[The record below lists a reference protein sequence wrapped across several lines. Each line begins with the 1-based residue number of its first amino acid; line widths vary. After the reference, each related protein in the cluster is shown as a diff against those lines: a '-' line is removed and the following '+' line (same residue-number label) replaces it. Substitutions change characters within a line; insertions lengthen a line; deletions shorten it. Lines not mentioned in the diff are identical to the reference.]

1 MAIQATTARMATMTA
16 GVLSDPV
23 NGSSGLVVAPEAAVV
38 VVAPDVV
45 VVVVGALRSHVGVLN
60 VSVSSVTAPLRARA
74 RPCTV
79 TPVVTLIDVRA
90 RIVPTNVDP
99 VPRVAE
105 LPTCQNTLHCCAPL
119 INVTV
124 LPDAVMSVESV
135 WKMNTEFGSP
145 APSRVKLPARVSG
158 DLAGPA

>member
-60 VSVSSVTAPLRARA
+60 VSLSMVTAPLRARA
-74 RPCTV
+74 RRCTV
-79 TPVVTLIDVRA
+79 TPDVTVIDVRA
-90 RIVPTNVDP
+90 RIV
-99 VPRVAE
+99 R
-105 LPTCQNTLHCCAPL
+105 
-119 INVTV
+119 
-124 LPDAVMSVESV
+124 
-135 WKMNTEFGSP
+135 
-145 APSRVKLPARVSG
+145 
-158 DLAGPA
+158 